1 MDWIWDWREER
12 EKAGGERAP
21 RGRRGKINDDK

>member
-1 MDWIWDWREER
+1 MDWIWDRREER

-21 RGRRGKINDDK
+21 RGIRGKINDV